1 MKKRGR
7 VLKHKLGTILR
18 NERNGET
25 QKECRY
31 TVNNKENRLIH
42 FGTTGRNNEM

>member
-1 MKKRGR
+1 MKKRGW

-18 NERNGET
+18 NERNGEIP
-25 QKECRY
+25 KECRY
-31 TVNNKENRLIH
+31 TVNNKGNILIH